1 MRYTEHTMEHGR
13 ETASRHILHSFRD
26 ALTGLFT
33 VWREER
39 NFRIQVV
46 AALLVIAAM
55 YYFGFDYIE
64 MAVITIAIVLVLTAE
79 TMNTAFEDAMN
90 KIEPNHDPL
99 VGRIKDIA
107 AGAVI
112 LSVIGAIAIGILVF
126 GHHFLIAG

>member
-1 MRYTEHTMEHGR
+1 MEHGN
-13 ETASRHILHSFRD
+13 ESGPRHLAHSFRD
-26 ALTGLFT
+26 ALVGLLT

-46 AALLVIAAM
+46 AAILVVTAM
-55 YYFGFDYIE
+55 YYFGFDYLE

-79 TMNTAFEDAMN
+79 TINTAFEDAMN

-107 AGAVI
+107 AGAVS
-112 LSVIGAIAIGILVF
+112 LSVVGALVIGTLIF
-126 GHHFLIAG
+126 GHHFLPQ